1 MRRFHVLALI
11 GLLFCSPSLAQERRT
26 FTVPFESHAG
36 LVFLKTTLDKK
47 PVTLLLDTGSNVSFA
62 FKDGAAIAFSGNG
75 FRTLE
80 EYPSRVVFRYPD
92 QIKSAAGIIGQD
104 VLRNCSAVRIDYKRS
119 VVEFEK

>member
-1 MRRFHVLALI
+1 M
-11 GLLFCSPSLAQERRT
+11 
-26 FTVPFESHAG
+26 PFESHAG

-62 FKDGAAIAFSGNG
+62 FKDGAAIAFTGNG

-92 QIKSAAGIIGQD
+92 QLKSSAGIIGQD
-104 VLRNCSAVRIDYKRS
+104 VLRNFSAVRIDYKAQTVTLERD
-119 VVEFEK
+119 